1 MSEVP
6 LTMGVEEEFLL
17 ADVTTGRTVARAA
30 AVLENAARVPPA
42 APDAAMHRE
51 LRATQVEAATG
62 RCDTLVE
69 LRRQLAYGRRQL
81 SDAARGAGADLI
93 AAGTPVLVG
102 EPGTESA
109 DARYEQIDSI
119 YQGVTATYQACG
131 CHVHIGVAD
140 RELAVAVINR
150 LRPWLPTLLALSG
163 NSPIHNGWDTGYAS
177 WRMIEQRR
185 FPGGGVP
192 PSFASAD
199 AYDDEVARLIECGVT
214 VEGMSFWLVRLSPRL
229 PTIEFRVADAASTVQ
244 EAVLQAALT
253 RAMVSIAR
261 EEVLSGCDVLPFSD
275 QVAAAAVW
283 SAARY
288 GLHGPAVHPIHQGR
302 APAMVVAHELIE
314 RVTPALMRT
323 GDLDVVLSAIRRLVG
338 QGTGADLQRRA
349 DASGGPREVIRMLA
363 ARTAGVQDS
372 QE

>member
-1 MSEVP
+1 VPEAP

-30 AVLENAARVPPA
+30 AVLEQAARVPPA
-42 APDAAMHRE
+42 APDAATHRE

-62 RCDTLVE
+62 KCTTLVE
-69 LRRQLAYGRRQL
+69 LQRQLAYGRRQL
-81 SDAARGAGADLI
+81 SDAARDVEADLI

-102 EPGTESA
+102 ELGTEPV
-109 DARYEQIDSI
+109 DARYAQIDAI
-119 YQGVTATYQACG
+119 YQGLTATYQACG

-140 RELAVAVINR
+140 RALAVAVINR

-163 NSPIHNGWDTGYAS
+163 NSPIHDAWDTGYAS

-192 PSFASAD
+192 PSFASAG
-199 AYDDEVARLIECGVT
+199 AYDDEVARLTECGVT

-244 EAVLQAALT
+244 EAVLQAALA
-253 RAMVSIAR
+253 RAMVSVAR
-261 EEVLSGCDVLPFSD
+261 EEVLSGCDVSPFSD
-275 QVAAAAVW
+275 QVGAAAVW

-288 GLHGPAVHPIHQGR
+288 GLRGSAVHPVHQVR
-302 APAMVVAHELIE
+302 VPAMVVLHELVE

-323 GDLDVVLSAIRRLVG
+323 GDLDAVLSAIACLVRE
-338 QGTGADLQRRA
+338 GTGAELQRRA
-349 DASGGPREVIRMLA
+349 AAGSGPREVIRMLA
-363 ARTAGVQDS
+363 GRTAGARHS